1 MTASDSPRS
10 SACFERVLIV
20 RLSSMGDVVHALP
33 AAVLLREAFPH
44 AHIGWLIEER
54 WGELLCAMSTVRSG
68 PLSQQRPLVNA
79 IHTVHLKHWRRTLTS
94 NLTWERI
101 GASLS
106 DLRSHRYQVAVDLQG
121 AARSAILA
129 RWSGAPA
136 IFGAARPRENLASM
150 WYTRQVM
157 TERPHMVEQYAEIAS
172 AVAGQNHPIP
182 DAIFPSDPAAEEAVV
197 KRLAELALRD
207 FVILNPGA
215 GWGAKQWPA
224 ERYGEIAKALAAR
237 GVPSII
243 NVGPGE
249 DELAQIAEKASDGA
263 ARALSFS
270 VGELIALT
278 RRARLFIGGD
288 TGPMHLA
295 AALHVPIVAL
305 FGPTDPARNGPVRT
319 RSIVLRNPASR
330 TSLSH
335 RTEPDPGLLAITSEE
350 VLASANKLLE
360 TSRLENSRG

>member
-157 TERPHMVEQYAEIAS
+157 TERPHVVEQYAEIAS

-197 KRLAELALRD
+197 KRLAELAL
-207 FVILNPGA
+207 
-215 GWGAKQWPA
+215 
-224 ERYGEIAKALAAR
+224 R